1 MNDTGHKHIKYSDT
15 RLKKKHSYQHKTTFT
30 EDTKTLKNI
39 NNDTRHHKEQYNH

>member
-1 MNDTGHKHIKYSDT
+1 MTQDTNTLNTVTQD
-15 RLKKKHSYQHKTTFT
+15 LKKNHNYQHKTTFT